1 MSNYNAEYLTYICK
15 NGLQTKFID
24 WTGRHGLQTKFIDKT
39 GVFEAIKS
47 TSSYTSQMG
56 KLKQEK

>member
-1 MSNYNAEYLTYICK
+1 MSNYNVVYLTYIFK
-15 NGLQTKFID
+15 N
-24 WTGRHGLQTKFIDKT
+24 GLQTKFIDKT

-47 TSSYTSQMG
+47 TSSYTLQMG